1 MTAEPAPATSPRSRR
16 EARLAS
22 TPGEIAAATP
32 DAIVKNAPVDAAG
45 RRARR
50 ASSETISAPAAD
62 DAAAPTTNAPASV
75 ARASATTVGRRAAR
89 AAAAANP
96 ATSDAATSSLDTEA
110 SDQPKADAPDAVAA
124 SSVATLRPHSQK
136 AGRRAADAFSD
147 QIEKPAGGR
156 RALVSEPTTALP
168 QDESV
173 PTIASGVDV
182 EIVVAEVMD
191 DSAATAD
198 PIVSSANAVPI
209 ISTAA
214 IPIIETAAPILPATM
229 ASDEPVAPVKPVS
242 RRTLRTASI
251 APADAVG
258 ADERPAKGTGT
269 GAGRADDA
277 KPPTGRRSR
286 RNIAKGG
293 FSALAL
299 IFATGIAVA
308 TTMPAE
314 ALHAASENQ
323 HTSILATER
332 AATPTVPGQ
341 ELTTS
346 AEVVEASIARDGYSV
361 RDTAALQAA
370 GFRIADTF
378 TNNPRGAIQWPFPVG
393 VPISDGFGARESPGG
408 IGSTDHK
415 GVDFAPGQGTP
426 IQSIADGV
434 VSSVQPYD
442 NSGLGVHVIIDHVVD
457 GQKVSSVYG
466 HMLTGSIQVT
476 EGQVVKV
483 AQPIGLVGNTGAST
497 GPHLHLEIRLDGVTP
512 VDPFAWLQAHAV

>member
-1 MTAEPAPATSPRSRR
+1 MLPA
-16 EARLAS
+16 
-22 TPGEIAAATP
+22 
-32 DAIVKNAPVDAAG
+32 DAPVKNAPAEGAS

-50 ASSETISAPAAD
+50 ASSETISASVPESAATPSPAP
-62 DAAAPTTNAPASV
+62 DAPL
-75 ARASATTVGRRAAR
+75 SATPSTATVSRRAAR
-89 AAAAANP
+89 AAAANP
-96 ATSDAATSSLDTEA
+96 ETADAATSDAAA
-110 SDQPKADAPDAVAA
+110 SPAAASARAKTDAPDAVAA
-124 SSVATLRPHSQK
+124 SSVATLRPHAQK
-136 AGRRAADAFSD
+136 VGRRAADAFSD

-156 RALVSEPTTALP
+156 RAIVSAPTTALP
-168 QDESV
+168 IDDSRESATPV
-173 PTIASGVDV
+173 ASAATVDV
-182 EIVVAEVMD
+182 EIVVAEVLEQTAGG
-191 DSAATAD
+191 AAPISSTPISSTASGV
-198 PIVSSANAVPI
+198 PIVE
-209 ISTAA
+209 TAA
-214 IPIIETAAPILPATM
+214 IPIIETGAPIPPAAM
-229 ASDEPVAPVKPVS
+229 AADDVVVPVKPVS
-242 RRTLRTASI
+242 RRTLRTAAI
-251 APADAVG
+251 APTDA
-258 ADERPAKGTGT
+258 A
-269 GAGRADDA
+269 GAGSGPAQTTGSGAGHADDA

-286 RNIAKGG
+286 RNLAKGA

-299 IFATGIAVA
+299 VFATGIAVA

-323 HTSILATER
+323 HTSILATEQ
-332 AATPTVPGQ
+332 AAEPALPGQ

-346 AEVVEASIARDGYSV
+346 SEAAGASIARDGYSV
-361 RDTAALQAA
+361 RDTAALKAA

-442 NSGLGVHVIIDHVVD
+442 DSGLGVHVIIDHVVD

-483 AQPIGLVGNTGAST
+483 AQTVGLVGNTGAST

-512 VDPFAWLQAHAV
+512 VDPFAWLQTHAV